1 MSADL
6 TSVGERIRSVAVDI
20 AWQMWSALGVSSW
33 ESRTPRSVIELEPLI
48 ALTAVGA
55 WDDRRLVSQAVD
67 WCVANADLVSLHQMR
82 RVVEDNE
89 WPFEGPIAE
98 FGATAGHFMRK
109 PWPGVRSEQP
119 FLRDLPLKSKPPDLR
134 DPALI
139 ALRLR
144 AVFGVGARSEI
155 LRFLLFHPWPNTA
168 AQIAREIPYGER
180 QITKDLRLL
189 NACRHHPLI
198 DARIQRGVRAVRRVR
213 AGVHHRRTERTTH
226 ALGTRIPTHH
236 RDGRRVHR
244 LGHTR
249 FQEPRYGPRG
259 PIQTAERGLGAPHS
273 RALVDEPGQTDRR
286 RRSRL
291 DPLVP
296 RPDPATRVA
305 GPRACADL
313 ARHRVELRG
322 SNP

>member
-82 RVVEDNE
+82 RVVEDNA

-189 NACRHHPLI
+189 TLADITRSSMHGSSAEYVLSDASALESITGKPSAQPMPWGPVFRLTTEMADAFI
-198 DARIQRGVRAVRRVR
+198 D
-213 AGVHHRRTERTTH
+213 
-226 ALGTRIPTHH
+226 LGTHDFRNPDTALAARFRRLSAVLERLTREHWWTSPAKQTVDDVAEWIPW
-236 RDGRRVHR
+236 
-244 LGHTR
+244 
-249 FQEPRYGPRG
+249 F
-259 PIQTAERGLGAPHS
+259 
-273 RALVDEPGQTDRR
+273 
-286 RRSRL
+286 L
-291 DPLVP
+291 DQI
-296 RPDPATRVA
+296 RQHA
-305 GPRACADL
+305 
-313 ARHRVELRG
+313 
-322 SNP
+322 